1 MPLSSQKRVK
11 EMSVQNVGFLN
22 VTSAKITNI
31 MLLSI
36 YKTYDF
42 KLTFVIRETLSRS
55 QANDVMTFN
64 LRFIKEQERT
74 KCEENSL
81 CCQHKTFY

>member
-1 MPLSSQKRVK
+1 
-11 EMSVQNVGFLN
+11 MSVQNVGFLN

-36 YKTYDF
+36 YTTYDF
-42 KLTFVIRETLSRS
+42 KVTCVIRETLSRS

-81 CCQHKTFY
+81 CCKHKTFY